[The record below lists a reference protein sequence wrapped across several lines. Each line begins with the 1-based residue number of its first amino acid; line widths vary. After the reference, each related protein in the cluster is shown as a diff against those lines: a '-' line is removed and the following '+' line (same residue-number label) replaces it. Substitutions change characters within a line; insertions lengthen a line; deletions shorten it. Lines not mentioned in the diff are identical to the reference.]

1 MQIGRVIGSVV
12 ATHKE
17 EKMGG
22 LKLLLV
28 QLHDLRGKPLD
39 AYTVAVDAVGAG
51 LREMVLVA
59 AGSSARQTKTTE
71 GKPTDATIMAIVD
84 SWDVEGEVVWEK
96 ERE

>member
-12 ATHKE
+12 ATQKD
-17 EKMGG
+17 EKMTG

-28 QLHDLRGKPLD
+28 QLHDSQAKPLD
-39 AYTVAVDAVGAG
+39 AYAVAVDAVGSG
-51 LREMVLVA
+51 LGEMVLFA
-59 AGSSARQTKTTE
+59 TGSSARQTKSTE

-84 SWDVEGEVVWEK
+84 SWDIRGEVVWSK